1 MYIIEKIIDIKK
13 LVGLHFFS
21 KP

>member
-13 LVGLHFFS
+13 LAGLHFFS